1 MTAKTDDA
9 PVAPVGARNA
19 LAASITLVSIAGIV
33 LLGLVIVGT
42 SAESQRSETAKTL
55 MATVLPLFG
64 SWVGTVLAFYFS
76 RENFEA
82 ANRSVAA
89 LVKQI
94 TPDEKLQS
102 TPVSQV
108 LIPKDKLF
116 FKRVPADQIKLVETL
131 EELKKSKKGDR
142 LPILHAD
149 DHPVYMIHASKI
161 NEYLAEK
168 ALSVP
173 PVDLKTLTMQILLD
187 DRADLKT
194 MFENGFVV
202 VKEDANLADAKT
214 AMNSIP
220 DCQDAFVSKSG
231 KKDEPIVGWLT
242 NVIIEENSKV

>member
-9 PVAPVGARNA
+9 PAAPVGARNA

-94 TPDEKLQS
+94 TPEEKLQS
-102 TPVSQV
+102 IPVKEV
-108 LIPKDKLF
+108 MLPKDKLY
-116 FKRVPADQIKLVETL
+116 FKRLPADQLKLVETRD
-131 EELKKSKKGDR
+131 EMKKLKRNRDQAAGRSEQS
-142 LPILHAD
+142 HA
-149 DHPVYMIHASKI
+149 A
-161 NEYLAEK
+161 
-168 ALSVP
+168 
-173 PVDLKTLTMQILLD
+173 KTLG
-187 DRADLKT
+187 R
-194 MFENGFVV
+194 
-202 VKEDANLADAKT
+202 
-214 AMNSIP
+214 
-220 DCQDAFVSKSG
+220 
-231 KKDEPIVGWLT
+231 
-242 NVIIEENSKV
+242 